1 MANELVTFARGLST
15 NVPSA
20 KTAGR
25 IILETDTGNM
35 YVDTSSSERVQI
47 KDDTKVLKDGDR
59 LTGPLYFK
67 MTSSTMPSYNSNYSG
82 TKGFIGILTQDNVE
96 VPVLW
101 GVSQNSQLNNTA
113 IGLSGNGLTVIGA
126 GENGFQNILK
136 NAYEQSGT
144 SILGNSTYITPSTEE
159 LILTTDDGISFFPGG
174 ETVSPTVRMS
184 ANGVINSSVQTGT
197 HLNAAAGKSIINATS
212 SGFTMLATMN
222 STNGKFYL
230 GSYGDSFKLHY
241 RSNSSETNTPT
252 KLVTLLNESG
262 EASFPGTVTVSTPT
276 SGAHA
281 TTKAYVDD
289 LFSGYHNKH
298 RGEFGKTNQS
308 AEISD
313 TTANNW
319 QKIAE
324 GELTGNADINILFL
338 VTDNYT
344 HANGLLSLGIR
355 ASNGVAQLTLTDPQG
370 PRLEWISRHTDINP
384 QQYRLRI
391 KQETNGNT
399 DTKALW
405 YLECEHHRRW
415 YAVTFEVLEDSGNA
429 GNSNTP
435 DYTLYTNGLS
445 VATGGTVFPSDDVI
459 PLGGT
464 WNSSTLVTDNAK
476 GIAIGQYGY
485 CTSTSATGIAIG
497 GVSSNATAV
506 TGAGAIGIG
515 RVITAQGADSVAIGY
530 RCTTSNSNAVS
541 IGNSCLASGG
551 NSVSMGYSNTA
562 SGANAFIAGREGTA
576 SGYAS
581 SAIGYKPQATGP
593 MSYAFGG
600 LSQATGYGSVS
611 LGCYNINNSYGCCMV
626 GRCGKIDTAN
636 TNGQNQTTG
645 DVFVVG
651 NGKFYESGSSYVHEA
666 SNALRLTYASKM
678 FLGSG
683 GAYNGSGADYAEFVK
698 EWADGNL
705 NHEDR
710 VGYMVT
716 IRNNKLEKAEIG
728 DHIIGVTSGAPV
740 IIGNSDEDY
749 YWKYEKDDFN
759 RIIYEDKIVTQEE
772 IDESTGETITATTT
786 IKSPKLNENY
796 DDTLTYIHRENRP
809 EWDYVGMRGIIPCR
823 DDGTCIAG
831 GFCRCGGNGI
841 ATYSSTQDFNTY
853 YVIERISQNV
863 VSIEVK

>member
-47 KDDTKVLKDGDR
+47 KDDTKVLKDGDT

-101 GVSQNSQLNNTA
+101 GVSQNSNLNNTA
-113 IGLSGNGLTVIGA
+113 IGLSGNGLTIIGA

-174 ETVSPTVRMS
+174 ETASPTIRMN
-184 ANGVINSSVQTGT
+184 ADGVINSSVQTGT

-276 SGAHA
+276 SSTHA

-289 LFSGYHNKH
+289 LFSGYHNKR

-308 AEISD
+308 AEISG

-355 ASNGVAQLTLTDPQG
+355 TSNGVAQLTLTDPQG

-399 DTKALW
+399 NTKALW

-415 YAVTFEVLEDSGNA
+415 YATTFEVLEDSGNV

-435 DYTLYTNGLS
+435 DYTLYTDGPS
-445 VATGGTVFPSDDVI
+445 VATDGTVFTSDDVI

-476 GIAIGQYGY
+476 GIAIGQYEG
-485 CTSTSATGIAIG
+485 CLADSLSIAIG
-497 GVSSNATAV
+497 GSKYFPTSALSLSAIAMGYGTHASGSDAIAIGNGCTADAFRCCAIGSNAEAHGTAETIPYTNGNGMSVKGHSIAMGYTAV
-506 TGAGAIGIG
+506 AQANSSTAIGNKTQAVDFG
-515 RVITAQGADSVAIGY
+515 SFVCGF
-530 RCTTSNSNAVS
+530 SNSPTAAANRRTSGLDATK
-541 IGNSCLASGG
+541 GN
-551 NSVSMGYSNTA
+551 V
-562 SGANAFIAGREGTA
+562 FI
-576 SGYAS
+576 
-581 SAIGYKPQATGP
+581 
-593 MSYAFGG
+593 
-600 LSQATGYGSVS
+600 
-611 LGCYNINNSYGCCMV
+611 
-626 GRCGKIDTAN
+626 
-636 TNGQNQTTG
+636 
-645 DVFVVG
+645 VG
-651 NGKFYESGSSYVHEA
+651 NGTYKGEA
-666 SNALRLTYASKM
+666 SSLGYNMSNAFRVTTAGAVYAKA
-678 FLGSG
+678 
-683 GAYNGSGADYAEFVK
+683 AYNSSGADYAEFIK
-698 EWADGNL
+698 EWYDGNVEK
-705 NHEDR
+705 EDR

-716 IRNNKLEKAEIG
+716 IGADGKLHKANAG
-728 DHIIGVTSGAPV
+728 DYILGITSGNPSV
-740 IIGNSDEDY
+740 VGNADEDY
-749 YWKYEKDDFN
+749 LWKYERDVFN
-759 RIIYEDKIVTQEE
+759 RPIIEEHEEKNIKMDEEGNPVTDESGNIIYETTGTIIHNFKLRSDYDPSQQE
-772 IDESTGETITATTT
+772 S
-786 IKSPKLNENY
+786 
-796 DDTLTYIHRENRP
+796 YIERKDRP
-809 EWDYVGMRGIIPCR
+809 EWDYVGMRGIVPCR
-823 DDGTCIAG
+823 DDGTCVAG
-831 GFCRCGGNGI
+831 GFCKCGENGI
-841 ATYSSTQDFNTY
+841 ATYASQQDFNTY
-853 YVIERISQNV
+853 YVIERLSENV
-863 VSIEVK
+863 VSVEVK